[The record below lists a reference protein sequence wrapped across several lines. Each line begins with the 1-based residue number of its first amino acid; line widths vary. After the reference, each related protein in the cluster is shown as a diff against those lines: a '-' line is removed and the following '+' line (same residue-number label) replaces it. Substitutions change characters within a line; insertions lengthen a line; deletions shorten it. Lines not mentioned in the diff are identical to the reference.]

1 MIFSIISHI
10 HANVKRIWFYP
21 LFRIKKFALAVWKN
35 LLDTANFLCY
45 NEYSHSKIVEKC
57 PKVWRNRAFFET
69 YRQISHLIGKT
80 LEKAPK
86 LLYNENRLRK
96 PLVRCR
102 FFACESEVIYVKHYR
117 NQKHYKGI

>member
-1 MIFSIISHI
+1 MNTLIPKSSKN
-10 HANVKRIWFYP
+10 AR
-21 LFRIKKFALAVWKN
+21 KFGE
-35 LLDTANFLCY
+35 TA
-45 NEYSHSKIVEKC
+45 
-57 PKVWRNRAFFET
+57 RFFET